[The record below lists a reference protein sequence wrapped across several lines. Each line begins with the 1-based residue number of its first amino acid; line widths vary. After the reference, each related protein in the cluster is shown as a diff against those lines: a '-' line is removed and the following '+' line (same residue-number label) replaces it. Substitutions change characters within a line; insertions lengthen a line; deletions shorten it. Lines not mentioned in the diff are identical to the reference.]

1 MKRLAMTIAAAL
13 MMVFSA
19 SAQRLTGIRAEARYI
34 TDKMVAEL
42 GLTTAQRNSI
52 LDINLTYLNG
62 INSYRDID
70 SWGWSHRNQQ
80 IRRLLSAKQW
90 KRYKA
95 AKYFY
100 RPIGWRDHDYVHNIY
115 ARYPQPRPMGH
126 PGKYHGKGPRG
137 PHKGHKGHKEMGP
150 PHREFRNNS
159 PEAIRMRQDMRRGA
173 KRGAR

>member
-1 MKRLAMTIAAAL
+1 MKRLAMTIAATL
-13 MMVFSA
+13 MMVLSV

-34 TDKMVAEL
+34 TDMMVAEL

-52 LDINLTYLNG
+52 LNINLTYLNG

-70 SWGWSHRNQQ
+70 SWGWSQRNKQ
-80 IRRLLSAKQW
+80 IRRMLSAKQW

-95 AKYFY
+95 AKCFY
-100 RPIGWRDHDYVHNIY
+100 RPIGWRDGDYVHNIY

-126 PGKYHGKGPRG
+126 PGPGPGPRKGPRG
-137 PHKGHKGHKEMGP
+137 PHKGPKEMGP
-150 PHREFRNNS
+150 PHREFRNNG
-159 PEAIRMRQDMRRGA
+159 PEAIHMRRDMRRGA

>member
-1 MKRLAMTIAAAL
+1 MTIAATL
-13 MMVFSA
+13 MMVLSV

-42 GLTTAQRNSI
+42 GLSTALRNSI

-70 SWGWSHRNQQ
+70 SWAWNQRNKQLK
-80 IRRLLSAKQW
+80 RMLSAKQW

-100 RPIGWRDHDYVHNIY
+100 RPIGWRDNCYVHNIY

-126 PGKYHGKGPRG
+126 PGKDMRRDDHHR
-137 PHKGHKGHKEMGP
+137 GHKEMGKP
-150 PHREFRNNS
+150 RREFRNNS

-173 KRGAR
+173 MRGAR